1 MIWKKNKDK
10 TKKLKTITDDMT
22 PREKEQVLEYKKR
35 VIRRW
40 AIVVGLLAL
49 ATFGFL
55 FMTLFDHVLK
65 GTADGGL
72 EINYNKLDSK
82 LAWLGSE
89 IQELDATISDALN
102 LTANTG
108 VLVNGI
114 TPGSPADVAGL
125 QRGDVIVSM
134 NGVNIVDS
142 FQVQDLIS
150 ELEPGD
156 TVRLLVDTV
165 NGGMRNVYITLGV
178 QPSNIAAVD
187 TNIQKTAGTAI
198 DPVLSTPWGISV
210 SPLTDD
216 TRDAFKIPDA
226 IKGVIIVA
234 VAKGSLADLQG
245 LEVGDVIVS
254 INQVPT
260 PNLQALY
267 KALEDDENVLL
278 DVYSPYYAKNIF
290 VTLPDE
296 GDFPPQVVLMS
307 FDEEITKTNRII
319 VPSDSASLDGQIY
332 YRFASAPYFILYD
345 YNKSQATSIANPY
358 AAQVRGMGITVAQM
372 LIDFKIDS
380 VVVGGIGPQSFDT
393 FYLAK
398 IKVYGPATG
407 FVRTAITNYQLE
419 RLPELKEANLG
430 GYGGSS
436 AATIP
441 TGGSPWTEETDT
453 DDEES
458 DGLSGQ
464 PGTIPPMGKPLELT
478 AQGDARASRPETCI
492 CPNCG
497 AEVTHPASTS
507 CADMVCPICGSQLM
521 TASPGIDSIT
531 GTDMTTQLPATDI
544 PTTLRPV
551 ALTAGSTVAPTS
563 PPSRVAAIPTASN
576 LWAISNQPA
585 TTPPVSVPTQQTAGS
600 SGGQVSVCICP
611 LDGTTVTHPIGIP
624 CAALQCPLCGS
635 RMVSDTSAAAGA
647 ITQTTGVPTAGVPVA
662 GMPTAGVLTAGIP
675 TAGMLTAGVQTG
687 GKPDDVPPVQQ
698 TFYLVPVAS
707 TPAPMGQIQQSTN
720 QLQQIALIP
729 TAGGPPADMGSAPS
743 DTGSAPTDVGGSS
756 QSARSTTCICPVD
769 GTTVTHPVGVPCS
782 QLSCPICGSRL
793 VNAAPGGDTGGGA
806 IQTGGKPDDVPPV
819 QQAFYLLPVGGKP
832 DDVPPVQQ
840 TFYLLPV
847 SSQPDGVPP
856 LGQSTQSVIQPQQV
870 ALVQV
875 AGGPPA
881 DMGMGGA
888 TDSGTAVDG
897 PAQGGGQSGS
907 GAAQSGRS
915 DLCVCPM
922 CGVTVTH
929 PISVPCSSL
938 NCPVCGS
945 RLVNQTPGGTSGST
959 TGSNVVPTAA
969 TTVASTSSIVYV
981 AGSSKKLV
989 IPSDGRSLKS
999 NVATLLDEARY
1010 FMMFGLGTY
1019 EVVPNPYYRDKRAT
1033 GAEIA
1038 QFIVS
1043 EGGSIVICNNISAST
1058 LKALQNLKVKVYDGI
1073 VGTVQQALDIYTDGR
1088 LGSAGIILD
1097 DEEEHGGGGPPAS
1110 KSSKTKEKDND
1121 SEVF

>member
-1 MIWKKNKDK
+1 MIWKKNSEKRK
-10 TKKLKTITDDMT
+10 KTITDDMT
-22 PREKEQVLEYKKR
+22 PKEKEQVLEYKKR

-40 AIVVGLLAL
+40 AIVTGILAL
-49 ATFGFL
+49 MAMGYAGFIVL
-55 FMTLFDHVLK
+55 DHILK
-65 GTADGGL
+65 GGPDGAL
-72 EINYNKLDSK
+72 EINYNKLDTK

-108 VLVNGI
+108 VLINGVV
-114 TPGSPADVAGL
+114 PGSPADVAGL

-156 TVRLLVDTV
+156 TARLLVDTV
-165 NGGMRNVYITLGV
+165 NGGMRNVYVTLGSK
-178 QPSNIAAVD
+178 PADMPPAD
-187 TNIQKTAGTAI
+187 TGIQKTAGAAVS
-198 DPVLSTPWGISV
+198 PVMSTLWGISV

-216 TRDAFKIPDA
+216 ARIAFDIPEEVR
-226 IKGVIIVA
+226 GVIIVA
-234 VAKGSLADLQG
+234 VAKGSLADSQG

-254 INQVPT
+254 INQVST
-260 PNLQALY
+260 PNLQAFY

-278 DVYSPYYAKNIF
+278 DVYSPSNAKNIF

-296 GDFPPQVVLMS
+296 GDFPPQIVLMS
-307 FDEEITKTNRII
+307 FDDEVGKSNRII
-319 VPSDSASLDGQIY
+319 VPSSLAGLDGQVY
-332 YRFASAPYFILYD
+332 YRFSSSPYFILYD
-345 YNKSQATSIANPY
+345 FNKSQATAIANPY
-358 AAQVRGMGITVAQM
+358 AAQVRGTGITVAQM
-372 LIDFKIDS
+372 LVEQKIDA
-380 VVVGGIGPQSFDT
+380 VIVGGIGPQAFDT

-398 IKVYGPATG
+398 IKIYGPVTG
-407 FVRTAITNYQLE
+407 SVRSAITNYQLG
-419 RLPELKEANLG
+419 RLPELKEANLA
-430 GYGGSS
+430 GYGSS
-436 AATIP
+436 STATIP
-441 TGGSPWTEETDT
+441 TGGSPWTEDDTDA

-458 DGLSGQ
+458 DGLAGQ
-464 PGTIPPMGKPLELT
+464 PGTIPPMGKPIELT

-497 AEVTHPASTS
+497 AEVTHPANTS

-521 TASPGIDSIT
+521 TASPGTDSIT
-531 GTDMTTQLPATDI
+531 GTDMTSQLPATQI
-544 PTTLRPV
+544 PTQLKPV
-551 ALTAGSTVAPTS
+551 ALTAGSTVAPIS

-576 LWAISNQPA
+576 LWALSNQPSTSPPM
-585 TTPPVSVPTQQTAGS
+585 TTPVQQMAGS
-600 SGGQVSVCICP
+600 STTVCICP
-611 LDGTTVTHPIGIP
+611 LDGTTVAHPVGIP
-624 CAALQCPLCGS
+624 CSALQCPVCGS
-635 RMVSDTSAAAGA
+635 RMVSDSSALLDNSQISKTVG
-647 ITQTTGVPTAGVPVA
+647 IVVGGKPDDVPPSMSGSSQTVTLVP
-662 GMPTAGVLTAGIP
+662 I
-675 TAGMLTAGVQTG
+675 G

-698 TFYLVPVAS
+698 TFYLVPVSS
-707 TPAPMGQIQQSTN
+707 TPAPMGQIQQSAN
-720 QLQQIALIP
+720 QLQQVALVP
-729 TAGGPPADMGSAPS
+729 TVGGPPADS
-743 DTGSAPTDVGGSS
+743 GSAPTGTGSPPTDIGGSS

-782 QLSCPICGSRL
+782 QLSCPVCGSRL
-793 VNAAPGGDTGGGA
+793 VNAAPGGDTVGGA
-806 IQTGGKPDDVPPV
+806 MQTGGKPDDVPPV
-819 QQAFYLLPVGGKP
+819 QQVFYLM
-832 DDVPPVQQ
+832 
-840 TFYLLPV
+840 PV
-847 SSQPDGVPP
+847 SSQPDGVPL
-856 LGQSTQSVIQPQQV
+856 LGQSTQSISQPQKV
-870 ALVQV
+870 ALVQI

-881 DMGMGGA
+881 DVAMGGA
-888 TDSGTAVDG
+888 ADTGVDG
-897 PAQGGGQSGS
+897 PAQGGGQASTG

-945 RLVNQTPGGTSGST
+945 RLVNQTPGGASGNT

-969 TTVASTSSIVYV
+969 TTVASTSGIVYV

-999 NVATLLDEARY
+999 DIAQLLDDARY
-1010 FMMFGLGTY
+1010 FLMFGLGTY

-1043 EGGSIVICNNISAST
+1043 EGGSVVICNNISAT
-1058 LKALQNLKVKVYDGI
+1058 AIKALQNLKVKVYTGFA
-1073 VGTVQQALDIYTDGR
+1073 GTVQQALDIYNDGR
-1088 LGSAGIILD
+1088 IKDSSTGIVLD

-1110 KSSKTKEKDND
+1110 KSSKSKEKDEKDKDND
-1121 SEVF
+1121 AEIF

>member
-1 MIWKKNKDK
+1 MIWKNNKNK
-10 TKKLKTITDDMT
+10 TKKTITDDMT

-40 AIVVGLLAL
+40 AIVIGLLAL
-49 ATFGFL
+49 AGMGSAGFIIL
-55 FMTLFDHVLK
+55 DHFLK
-65 GTADGGL
+65 GTPDGVV
-72 EINYNKLDSK
+72 EINYKKVDSTI
-82 LAWLGSE
+82 AWLGSE

-108 VLVNGI
+108 VLINGVM
-114 TPGSPADVAGL
+114 PGSPSDLAGL

-150 ELEPGD
+150 ELEPDD
-156 TVRLLVDTV
+156 TVKLLVDTV
-165 NGGMRNVYITLGV
+165 NGGMRNVYVTLGAK
-178 QPSNIAAVD
+178 PDDIPAAD
-187 TNIQKTAGTAI
+187 TSIQKTAGTV

-216 TRDAFKIPDA
+216 ARDAFKIPDA

-245 LEVGDVIVS
+245 FEVGDVIVS

-260 PNLQALY
+260 PNLQTLY

-278 DVYSPYYAKNIF
+278 DVYSPSDGKNIF

-296 GDFPPQVVLMS
+296 GDFPPQIVLMS
-307 FDEEITKTNRII
+307 FDENITKTNKII
-319 VPSDSASLDGQIY
+319 IPSDSASLNGQIY

-345 YNKSQATSIANPY
+345 FNTNQATSIANPY
-358 AAQVRGMGITVAQM
+358 SAQVRGTGIIVAQM
-372 LIDFKIDS
+372 LIDQKIDA
-380 VVVGGIGPQSFDT
+380 VVVSAIGPQAFDA

-398 IKVYGPATG
+398 IKVYGPVTG
-407 FVRTAITNYQLE
+407 TVRTAITNYQLE

-430 GYGGSS
+430 GYGNSS
-436 AATIP
+436 TATIP
-441 TGGSPWTEETDT
+441 TGGSPWTEDTATD

-478 AQGDARASRPETCI
+478 AQGDARASRPETCV

-497 AEVTHPASTS
+497 AEVTHPASTA

-521 TASPGIDSIT
+521 TASPGTDSIT
-531 GTDMTTQLPATDI
+531 GTDMTTQLPATQI
-544 PTTLRPV
+544 PTQLKPV

-563 PPSRVAAIPTASN
+563 PPSRVGAIPTASN
-576 LWAISNQPA
+576 LWARSNQPA
-585 TTPPVSVPTQQTAGS
+585 TTPVQQTAGS
-600 SGGQVSVCICP
+600 STTVCICP
-611 LDGTTVTHPIGIP
+611 LDGTTVTHPVGIP
-624 CAALQCPLCGS
+624 CSALQCPVCGG
-635 RMVSDTSAAAGA
+635 RMVSASSA
-647 ITQTTGVPTAGVPVA
+647 IIDDSKLSKTAGVV
-662 GMPTAGVLTAGIP
+662 V
-675 TAGMLTAGVQTG
+675 G
-687 GKPDDVPPVQQ
+687 GKPDDVPPSMGGSAQTVAMVPIGGKPDDVPSVQQ
-698 TFYLVPVAS
+698 TFYLVPV
-707 TPAPMGQIQQSTN
+707 
-720 QLQQIALIP
+720 
-729 TAGGPPADMGSAPS
+729 AGGPPADMGSAPM

-769 GTTVTHPVGVPCS
+769 GTTVTHPIGVPCS

-793 VNAAPGGDTGGGA
+793 VNAAPGGDTAGGA

-819 QQAFYLLPVGGKP
+819 QQTFYVLPVGGKP

-840 TFYLLPV
+840 AFYLVPI
-847 SSQPDGVPP
+847 SSQPDGVPL
-856 LGQSTQSVIQPQQV
+856 LGQSTQSVTQAQKV

-897 PAQGGGQSGS
+897 PAQGGGQASSG

-945 RLVNQTPGGTSGST
+945 RLVNQTPGGTSGNT
-959 TGSNVVPTAA
+959 TGSSLLPTAA

-981 AGSSKKLV
+981 AGSTKKLV
-989 IPSDGRSLKS
+989 IPSDGKSLKS

-1043 EGGSIVICNNISAST
+1043 EGGSIVICNNISAGT
-1058 LKALQNLKVKVYDGI
+1058 LKALQSLKVKVYDGI
-1073 VGTVQQALDIYTDGR
+1073 VGNVQQALDIYADGR
-1088 LGSAGIILD
+1088 LGSSSGTVLD
-1097 DEEEHGGGGPPAS
+1097 DDEEHGGGGPPSS
-1110 KSSKTKEKDND
+1110 KSSKSKEKDND